1 VVDPLNPFR
10 ITRVDFSFP
19 GFVPVMGAILPHEVV
34 FDDPVV
40 IGSSADIATSP
51 AMTDHALDGNR

>member
-1 VVDPLNPFR
+1 
-10 ITRVDFSFP
+10 VDFSFP
-19 GFVPVMGAILPHEVV
+19 GFVPLVGAILPHEVV